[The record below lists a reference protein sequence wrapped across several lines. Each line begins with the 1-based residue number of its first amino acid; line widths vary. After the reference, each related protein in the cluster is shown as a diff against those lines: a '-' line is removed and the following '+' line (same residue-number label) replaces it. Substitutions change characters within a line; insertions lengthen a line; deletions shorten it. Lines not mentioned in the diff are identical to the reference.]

1 MSPSEEELKHAGSL
15 ASRLVLPGCDWVHR
29 RVQRVSYLEPRL
41 MVNSL
46 SVDFT
51 VPQHGIGAYVPVSV
65 LPKWPPL
72 YRFDFERGDG
82 TALPLLTSWQNG
94 VIDEALLRALIEE
107 VAPTSLDDSD
117 FAKALVSLARGPETH
132 LEEAFDTFR
141 EGLRGDLS
149 DPRIERVLDIAAML
163 TDATLL
169 WYPLRTGDRGA
180 HLLCKVQYLVRSVE
194 NHSRRVRLLRSL
206 SWYQPAEYIPLW
218 HIGADANFH
227 AEVEAPPV
235 LRIRSVEPRFYW
247 FTDPSAVV
255 TEEADEGGP
264 GEGAD
269 DAEGAA
275 EESADSE
282 NGGATPDASTLEAE
296 AAGLRPDEYVD
307 REGRLAHLYVAGR
320 RPLAADLVA
329 IFAPSRTVVFSMFGA
344 AALIAALVS
353 AVYYWRAQ
361 VTAPGHLEAAV
372 AVLILAPALIGYV
385 ASRPS
390 DPPLARHYISGVQL
404 LSLAAGAIPL
414 VMAVLLLR
422 YGGSPHCL
430 HVSWLWAMRASWL
443 LAASLAVSFLR
454 AGAPADS

>member
-1 MSPSEEELKHAGSL
+1 
-15 ASRLVLPGCDWVHR
+15 
-29 RVQRVSYLEPRL
+29 
-41 MVNSL
+41 MVNNL

-51 VPQHGIGAYVPVSV
+51 VPQHGIGTYVPVSV

-72 YRFDFERGDG
+72 YRFDFERADG

-107 VAPTSLDDSD
+107 VAPASLGDSE

-141 EGLRGDLS
+141 GGLRGDLS
-149 DPRIERVLDIAAML
+149 DPRVERVLDIAAML

-169 WYPLRTGDRGA
+169 WYPLRPGDRGA
-180 HLLCKVQYLVRSVE
+180 HLLCKVKYLVRSVE

-235 LRIRSVEPRFYW
+235 LKIRSVEPSFYW
-247 FTDPSAVV
+247 FTDPSAVEV
-255 TEEADEGGP
+255 GL

-269 DAEGAA
+269 AEGAGKKSPD
-275 EESADSE
+275 ESAASETDS
-282 NGGATPDASTLEAE
+282 ATPDASTLEAE

-320 RPLAADLVA
+320 RPLGADLVA

-414 VMAVLLLR
+414 LMAVLLLR

-430 HVSWLWAMRASWL
+430 QVSWLWAIRASWL
-443 LAASLAVSFLR
+443 LAACLAISFLR